1 MGPAPSQ
8 PDCAGTALNQILTS
22 AGGAGIINMD
32 KDGVITIKAKKIK
45 IEAEVIVDVDGKV
58 IDLN

>member
-1 MGPAPSQ
+1 MYFEEITKTLAPYPQFLYCSRN
-8 PDCAGTALNQILTS
+8 C
-22 AGGAGIINMD
+22 IINMD